1 MRQRISGF
9 CNPATHGSAE
19 QRQSPKQRHRHPN
32 ACDWQAEGRRGQ
44 SREHACRNE
53 RLTLKSLYVF
63 EHLLP
68 IECEMFPAGSSIRN
82 TGLELSSSSLEGCGV
97 FRRQTFAQG
106 MEELSS
112 GIVGLTL

>member
-1 MRQRISGF
+1 MF
-9 CNPATHGSAE
+9 
-19 QRQSPKQRHRHPN
+19 
-32 ACDWQAEGRRGQ
+32 
-44 SREHACRNE
+44 
-53 RLTLKSLYVF
+53 F
-63 EHLLP
+63 EHLLQ

-112 GIVGLTL
+112 GIVGLLSDSLDLLPATLCVPTVEPSILAGSESFSLTEYAHSLCTPTLS